1 MSSSEEQEPRQRGLP
16 AVHAARGARASG
28 KVRYPSVKFWGYSAL
43 ILAVGAIL
51 QWKSSANELEKARQ
65 KLMADQ
71 RAVTVELG
79 PRWFPLR
86 ERIERWTTELA
97 GEPGAEIVD
106 LESLKS
112 WDFRDKI
119 GNYLRLRVN
128 DAKTPESIRAGAV
141 NSLRDGFTS
150 CLMRVPNPN
159 PIAGPVCKRTR
170 DCPSGEFCNEQDH
183 CSRLAQ
189 PFNVREAYQPMRVLS
204 DDWVREVQDADSD
217 LHVRALEAGFKDKVR
232 DDIPRVIEVLQKAQY
247 LLVVLDEDVPGMALP
262 GADAGPSAAAEAIQG
277 VPHMA
282 RVSVW
287 RLNDGKQILRLRRE
301 ANGQVLGGT
310 PSGDPDV
317 LASTMQQVNN
327 CALALEVRNAMG
339 DTSAG
344 AVPAPAPAR

>member
-16 AVHAARGARASG
+16 AVHAARDARASG

-51 QWKSSANELEKARQ
+51 QWKFSTNEEERARQ

-71 RAVTVELG
+71 RAVTAELG

-86 ERIERWTTELA
+86 EKIERWTTELA

-106 LESLKS
+106 REALKS
-112 WDFRDKI
+112 WDFRDKA
-119 GNYLRLRVN
+119 GNYLRLRLA

-159 PIAGPVCKRTR
+159 PTAGAECKRTR
-170 DCPSGEFCNEQDH
+170 DCPSGDFCNEQDH

-189 PFNVREAYQPMRVLS
+189 PFNVRDAYRPMRVLS
-204 DDWVREVQDADSD
+204 DDWIHEVQDASSD
-217 LHVRALEAGFKDKVR
+217 LRVRALEGGFKDTVR
-232 DDIPRVIEVLQKAQY
+232 DDIPRAIEVLQKAQY
-247 LLVVLDEDVPGMALP
+247 LLVVLDEDVPGLALP

-282 RVSVW
+282 RVGVW
-287 RLNDGKQILRLRRE
+287 RLSDGKQILRLRRE
-301 ANGQVLGGT
+301 AHAQLLGAT
-310 PSGDPDV
+310 PAVDAAERTSS
-317 LASTMQQVNN
+317 STMQQANS
-327 CALALEVRNAMG
+327 CALALEVRSAMG

-344 AVPAPAPAR
+344 SVPAPAP